1 MDALPRQARARRR
14 RPPLPS
20 PRGGAQPRWGALTPP
35 PWRPAAAQRRH
46 LGRGSA
52 KACGEAAGAR
62 RACAEGTRRA
72 LPGRPSPSN
81 GHAAAYGHGAACA
94 PPVPGPAPSPALP
107 QPGGLCAPQPGE
119 PGPGDPP
126 WPQPHG
132 PRPMVPPG
140 PGVSLPHLGVPVLI
154 PPSPAVLSPPT
165 PPARRF
171 LPPIASAPFPLQ
183 RAVGPAQPPQHTH
196 PRTQGRAKDPGQPPA
211 MAGQGDTLLGGE

>member
-1 MDALPRQARARRR
+1 MHALSRQARARHR
-14 RPPLPS
+14 RPPLPE

-62 RACAEGTRRA
+62 RACAEGTHRA

-81 GHAAAYGHGAACA
+81 GHAAAYGHAAACA
-94 PPVPGPAPSPALP
+94 PPVPPRARPLPCPSPGVSVSP
-107 QPGGLCAPQPGE
+107 RPGILVLVTP
-119 PGPGDPP
+119 PGPS
-126 WPQPHG
+126 
-132 PRPMVPPG
+132 PMLPPG

-154 PPSPAVLSPPT
+154 APSLAVLSPPT

-196 PRTQGRAKDPGQPPA
+196 PRIQGSAKDPGQPPA